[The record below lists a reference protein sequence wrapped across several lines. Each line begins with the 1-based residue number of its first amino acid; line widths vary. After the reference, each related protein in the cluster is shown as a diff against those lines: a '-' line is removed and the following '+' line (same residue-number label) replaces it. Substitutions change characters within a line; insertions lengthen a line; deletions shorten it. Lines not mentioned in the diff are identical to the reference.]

1 MVRTAQLLKQTFPAI
16 LTTLFLFSLPTG
28 SRGAQAA
35 QQERTCKV
43 YETNVP
49 KGVLEITKI
58 NNLQSSSFPQDFE
71 IEVKN
76 ISSKPIYYIYI
87 FANFS
92 GSGALPYGL
101 MLRYGRRELAG
112 FELAEEK
119 DVPLLPGKSVILGT
133 DTPVRQN
140 IMPRFKDND
149 AEWARATSHVNVSF
163 QYLHFGDGTGYMMS
177 KPYPRKN

>member
-1 MVRTAQLLKQTFPAI
+1 MVRTAQLLKQTFAAI
-16 LTTLFLFSLPTG
+16 LATLCLFSLTTG
-28 SRGAQAA
+28 TQVIQAA

-43 YETNVP
+43 YEQSIP

-58 NNLQSSSFPQDFE
+58 NNLQSPSFPQDFE
-71 IEVKN
+71 VEVKN
-76 ISSKPIYYIYI
+76 ISNKPIYYINI
-87 FANFS
+87 NATLPEAS
-92 GSGALPYGL
+92 PYGFIL
-101 MLRYGRRELAG
+101 KYGRREIAG

-133 DTPVRQN
+133 DTPLRQN
-140 IMPRFKDND
+140 RMPRFKDND
-149 AEWARATSHVNVSF
+149 AEWARAMSRVNVSF